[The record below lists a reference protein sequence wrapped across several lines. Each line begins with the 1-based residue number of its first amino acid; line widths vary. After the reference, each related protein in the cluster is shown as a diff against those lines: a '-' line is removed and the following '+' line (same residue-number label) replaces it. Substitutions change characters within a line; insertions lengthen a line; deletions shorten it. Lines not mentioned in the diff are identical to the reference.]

1 MLALLVAC
9 AAPTVDETGDVGDSQ
24 RPPDRG
30 EPAPTA
36 IDGPCGPWAG
46 VGGVGTRWVYE
57 PTDAYVADFGFDGAA
72 TVEVTAQVGSVF
84 TLVEEGDYA
93 GDSGSFTWSR
103 VESWRCDADGA
114 WWLRSDTETHLT
126 SGSYTSDQAGW
137 RTFEPGWLVRPSTLV
152 DWSSTF
158 TLTVAVGDAEPVV
171 TDAACTTTV
180 GTEAMVEVAG
190 RTVAARPITPDCAG
204 VGADPGV
211 IGAGVGLVSTPEKE
225 LVDYS
230 P

>member
-1 MLALLVAC
+1 MLALLLAC
-9 AAPTVDETGDVGDSQ
+9 AVPTVDETGDVGDS
-24 RPPDRG
+24 RGSVDTG

-57 PTDAYVADFGFDGAA
+57 PTDDYVANFGFDGAA
-72 TVEVTAQVGSVF
+72 TVEVTAQDGGVF
-84 TLVEEGDYA
+84 TLVEVGDYA

-103 VESWRCDADGA
+103 VESWRCDAEGA

-126 SGSYTSDQAGW
+126 SGSFTADQVGW

-158 TLTVAVGDAEPVV
+158 TLTVAVGDAEPAVSE
-171 TDAACTTTV
+171 AACTTTV
-180 GTEAMVEVAG
+180 GAESTVEVAG
-190 RTVAARPITPDCAG
+190 RTVPARSITPTCEG

-211 IGAGVGLVSTPEKE
+211 LGAGVGLLSTPEKE
-225 LVDYS
+225 LVDYR